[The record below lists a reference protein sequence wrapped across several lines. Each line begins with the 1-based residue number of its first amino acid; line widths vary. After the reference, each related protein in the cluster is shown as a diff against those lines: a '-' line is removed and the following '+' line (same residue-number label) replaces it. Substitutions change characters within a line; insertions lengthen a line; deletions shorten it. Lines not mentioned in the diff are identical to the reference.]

1 MTIDTEDPSA
11 CNLVPL
17 QVRPSAL
24 PSHRNP
30 RCFSRKRCSRNQ
42 HLRRTKQSSP
52 NWRRRPCP
60 GCAWKAGHLHL
71 APANYTCQS
80 KNVREG
86 TPVRQSNLTTTLTH
100 RQQHPA
106 TRSLPFLAALISSRA
121 HTCPRTLFPLR
132 HAPLGCG
139 APPTDTARRRALR
152 RQGSYPNP
160 TPVRA
165 GTAATRPPCPELC
178 RPSWTV
184 TGHTIGFALP
194 QKIILQ
200 GVTFPAIDNSTG
212 RSSG

>member
-30 RCFSRKRCSRNQ
+30 HCFSRKRCSRNQ

-121 HTCPRTLFPLR
+121 YTCPRTLFPLDM
-132 HAPLGCG
+132 
-139 APPTDTARRRALR
+139 PPSAAARRPQTPRADALFGAKAR
-152 RQGSYPNP
+152 IRTPHLCVQVPPPPALPAPSYAA
-160 TPVRA
+160 RA
-165 GTAATRPPCPELC
+165 G
-178 RPSWTV
+178 PSLGTPSV
-184 TGHTIGFALP
+184 SLYH
-194 QKIILQ
+194 K
-200 GVTFPAIDNSTG
+200 
-212 RSSG
+212 RSSFRGSRFLQSTIRF